1 MDRSDMPETAADQRI
16 DQHQP
21 DVRPDVPTAAPASG
35 KKGTARVERVAKRF
49 QVKDVD
55 LYYGN
60 FHAVQGVTMTLE
72 ANQVTALIGSSGC
85 GKTTM
90 LRSLN
95 RMHELTPGARVA
107 GQITLDDEDIYGGNV
122 DPVEVRRL
130 VGMVFQAPTPSRR
143 CRSTRTS
150 RRVSR

>member
-1 MDRSDMPETAADQRI
+1 MPETAAQPRTD
-16 DQHQP
+16 HAGP
-21 DVRPDVPTAAPASG
+21 DVTPDVAAGVATKRGERPAP
-35 KKGTARVERVAKRF
+35 VERTSKRF
-49 QVKDVD
+49 QVQDVD
-55 LYYGN
+55 LYYGS

-95 RMHELTPGARVA
+95 RMHELTPNARVE
-107 GQITLDDEDIYGGNV
+107 GQITLDDEDIYAALWAWSS
-122 DPVEVRRL
+122 RR
-130 VGMVFQAPTPSRR
+130 PIRSRR

-150 RRVSR
+150 PPASR

>member
-1 MDRSDMPETAADQRI
+1 MPETAAEPRI
-16 DQHQP
+16 DQGVR
-21 DVRPDVPTAAPASG
+21 DVTPGMTAAAATKQREG
-35 KKGTARVERVAKRF
+35 ATVERVAKRF

-55 LYYGN
+55 LYYGSL
-60 FHAVQGVTMTLE
+60 HAVQGVTMTID

-107 GQITLDDEDIYGGNV
+107 GRITL
-122 DPVEVRRL
+122 
-130 VGMVFQAPTPSRR
+130 
-143 CRSTRTS
+143 
-150 RRVSR
+150 